1 MRLLTSYKA
10 RVAFASVSAAVES
23 LGVRGSRVKSVEV
36 GTTYDKTSSRILIY
50 AHYNPLGC
58 VTETV
63 QRLVHEYREM
73 GYSVV
78 FVTMC
83 PELNDVDYRMLKE
96 SCALIIRRRS
106 FGRDFGAW
114 KDSFPI
120 LQEHFPNCNEV
131 VLTND
136 SVVGPVCSLRTIFK
150 RIASS
155 RADVI
160 GLTESWDRA
169 YHLQSYFLVFKGPAA
184 IEFLKDFFG
193 RMWLRNNRD
202 WVIRRGEIG
211 LSQAALCSS
220 LRLECLCRLHELR
233 KLVFQDQARRE
244 AATLNIAPFIR
255 RDISQIDETSYLT
268 VLWSLRINPTHYFWR
283 DLIELLDYPFIKVDL
298 LKSNPARIVGL
309 EAWRDV
315 VSEAGVISPE
325 IIERHMMTQKTSR
338 VP

>member
-1 MRLLTSYKA
+1 M
-10 RVAFASVSAAVES
+10 
-23 LGVRGSRVKSVEV
+23 
-36 GTTYDKTSSRILIY
+36 
-50 AHYNPLGC
+50 
-58 VTETV
+58 

-83 PELNDVDYRMLKE
+83 PKLNDVDYRKLKE
-96 SCALIIRRRS
+96 SCSLIIRRRS

-120 LQEHFPNCNEV
+120 LQEHFPHCNEV

-136 SVVGPVCSLRTIFK
+136 SVVGPVCPLKTVFD

-155 RADVI
+155 RADLI

-169 YHLQSYFLVFKGPAA
+169 YHLQSYFLVFKGPVA

-193 RMWLRNNRD
+193 RMWLRNSRD

-211 LSQAALCSS
+211 LSQAALRSS
-220 LRLECLCRLHELR
+220 LRLECLCKLHELR
-233 KLVFQDQARRE
+233 KLVSQDQARRE
-244 AATLNIAPFIR
+244 AATLNIVPFIR
-255 RDISQIDETSYLT
+255 QARPQLDEASCLT

-283 DLIELLDYPFIKVDL
+283 DLIELLGFPFIKVDL
-298 LKSNPARIVGL
+298 LKLNPDRIVGL

-315 VSEAGVISPE
+315 VLEAGVISPE
-325 IIERHMMTQKTSR
+325 LIERHMMTQKISR